1 MRRAPSLHQWKTPI
15 EANSAKTSNESNLNT
30 PNLRG
35 NTSAKEIMQE
45 MRMMER
51 VKRTYMQ
58 DMPESV
64 HHDSAS
70 TDSVQSVIKISKAV
84 KP

>member
-1 MRRAPSLHQWKTPI
+1 
-15 EANSAKTSNESNLNT
+15 
-30 PNLRG
+30 
-35 NTSAKEIMQE
+35 MQE

-58 DMPESV
+58 DMPESA

-70 TDSVQSVIKISKAV
+70 TDSLQSVIKISKCYRTLVEGSNSTQVTKGTEECYADLMSSLT
-84 KP
+84 K